1 MDTIVNELLYNDQ
14 LDILVK
20 ELGLAN
26 VRRIK
31 SVILP
36 NDQSGIFVIP
46 VPIVRYFGLKP
57 FRQFIFVIEFGMVKF
72 VKGQPSNALDPILV
86 TESGMVTLVRFTQR
100 ANAPDPILV
109 TELANVTLT
118 NKELPEN
125 ALSLI
130 LVTELGITYD
140 VL

>member
-26 VRRIK
+26 VRLIK
-31 SVILP
+31 LVILV

-46 VPIVRYFGLKP
+46 VPIVRYFGFNP
-57 FRQFIFVIEFGMVKF
+57 FTQLIVVIEFGIVKF
-72 VKGQPSNALDPILV
+72 VKGQPSNAADPILV
-86 TESGMVTLVRFTQR
+86 TESGIVTLVRLTQLK
-100 ANAPDPILV
+100 NALGPILV

-118 NKELPEN
+118 NKELLKN